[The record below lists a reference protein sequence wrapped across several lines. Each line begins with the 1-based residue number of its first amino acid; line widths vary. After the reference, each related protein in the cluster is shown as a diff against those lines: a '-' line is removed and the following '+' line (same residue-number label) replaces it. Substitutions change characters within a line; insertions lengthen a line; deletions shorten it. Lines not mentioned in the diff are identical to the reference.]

1 MNTYALYDP
10 VTFLVLGI
18 TFLDTAPENSILL
31 SANDMANIQSTGGVT
46 GWTVQSGVLT
56 WPTTAS
62 ILLAAQVSQISLL
75 KIGCTQA
82 IFNGFSRVVD
92 GVAYTITMREDNTN
106 HDQTNILGILISA
119 NYVISTAKA
128 WSANQT
134 VATNS
139 YCTDG
144 VGNFYITYSGGTTGP
159 NVPVWPTTYATAV
172 IDSTVTWYK
181 MGFRISTAQGRL
193 FADPLTSLSIGQ
205 QFIAYKNEM
214 QSQYDALKAQIMAAT
229 TVSDVQAIV
238 WTLPS

>member
-1 MNTYALYDP
+1 MNAYALYDP

-18 TFLDTAPENSILL
+18 TFLSTAPENSILL
-31 SANDMANIQSTGGVT
+31 SDNDIANIQSTGGVT

-62 ILLAAQVSQISLL
+62 ILLAAQVNQISLL

-82 IFNGFSRVVD
+82 IFNGFSTVIN
-92 GVAYTITMREDNTN
+92 GSTYTITLREDNTN

-119 NYVISTAKA
+119 NYVLSTAKA

-134 VATNS
+134 VAVNS

-144 VGNFYITYSGGTTGP
+144 SGNFYITYSGGTTGSSAP
-159 NVPVWPTTYATAV
+159 IWPTEYAVAV
-172 IDSTVTWYK
+172 TDNTVTWYK
-181 MGFRISTAQGRL
+181 MGFRISTVQGRI
-193 FADPLTSLSIGQ
+193 FADPLTSLNIGQ
-205 QFIAYKNEM
+205 QFIAFKNKM
-214 QSQYDALKAQIMAAT
+214 QSQYDTLKAQIMAAT

-238 WTLPS
+238 WTTPS